1 MRSCRTSLVL
11 GLAWLLAC
19 APAAPSTGLAARL
32 GGATEAYRRHHDTDA
47 ESLFRAA
54 LAEAPATLA
63 GRIRLALAATLLRQ
77 RRDDEAA
84 RELSAAARELDG
96 ASDRGVVRLKATLAL
111 HARRLDQAEAL
122 FAALALA
129 DASDVQAQVGL
140 ACVQVGRGDGR
151 GALVFLDRAAA
162 LAPRRGLVYY
172 DRALAWDALGERE
185 NAVADARTAVTLDPE
200 HVEARTNLAAL
211 LARAGRPAEAEAE
224 LQTAVARFP
233 SSATA
238 HGNLGALLYLRGA
251 SGPAAAELEAAV
263 ARAPGQTAFHFD
275 LGLTYF
281 ALGNLARAKA
291 AFERVLALDPANQGA
306 RRNLRFIDGKQR
318 GLIRGDELPVGS
330 VARAEGSP
338 AEL

>member
-1 MRSCRTSLVL
+1 LRSCRINL
-11 GLAWLLAC
+11 LLALVVAGC
-19 APAAPSTGLAARL
+19 APAPGPGTLAARL
-32 GGATEAYRRHHDTDA
+32 GGASEAYRRHRDTDA
-47 ESLFRAA
+47 ENLFRAA
-54 LAEAPATLA
+54 LAEAPATLV

-84 RELSAAARELDG
+84 RELAAAARELDG
-96 ASDRGVVRLKATLAL
+96 AADRSVVRLKATLAL

-122 FAALALA
+122 FAALAAA
-129 DASDVQAQVGL
+129 DALDVQAQVGL
-140 ACVQVGRGDGR
+140 ACVQVGRGDAR

-224 LQTAVARFP
+224 LATAVARFP

-238 HGNLGALLYLRGA
+238 HGNLGALLYLRGVPGA
-251 SGPAAAELEAAV
+251 AAAELEAAV
-263 ARAPGQTAFHFD
+263 ARAPGLPAFHFD
-275 LGLTYF
+275 LGLAYF
-281 ALGNLARAKA
+281 ALGDLARARA
-291 AFERVLALDPANQGA
+291 AFERVLALDPANEGA
-306 RRNLRFIDGKQR
+306 RRNLRFIDAKQR
-318 GLIRGDELPVGS
+318 GLIHGDELPAGS
-330 VARAEGSP
+330 IARADVAPSV
-338 AEL
+338 L